1 MKAGNNDEPQATGAS
16 SSFAI
21 RFNPDAEGTHFSTIA
36 TKAGP
41 KPAGKALLAG
51 VAGFVA
57 ILIIGVTTSAKGEAS
72 IFTMLMAV
80 VFGVGLTWI
89 LHRFRLND
97 ERVAAADTHFF
108 AGRYAVSTV
117 YPQDAKIAPNAI
129 DVLRIRN
136 TMTGATVVLREYIGT
151 PSIGSAIALAGNGV
165 RNQVEKLEGTYLQHL
180 ADNSFVVEVQS
191 NGKTAILAGG
201 LDEATATGLMCAV
214 ERAINHKPAAL

>member
-1 MKAGNNDEPQATGAS
+1 MQASNKDEMKATGET
-16 SSFAI
+16 SSFTSHY
-21 RFNPDAEGTHFSTIA
+21 DANGESTHFSTIA
-36 TKAGP
+36 TKTRP

-51 VAGFVA
+51 AAGFVA
-57 ILIIGVTTSAKGEAS
+57 IVIIGVTTSAKGEAS
-72 IFTMLMAV
+72 VFTMLMAI

-89 LHRFRLND
+89 LQRFRLND

-151 PSIGSAIALAGNGV
+151 PSIGSAVALAGNGV
-165 RNQVEKLEGTYLQHL
+165 RNQLEQSEATYLQHL

-201 LDEATATGLMCAV
+201 LDQSTATDLMNAV
-214 ERAINHKPAAL
+214 SRAVAQP

>member
-1 MKAGNNDEPQATGAS
+1 MKASNNDEPKATGIT
-16 SSFAI
+16 SSFTT

-36 TKAGP
+36 TKARP

-51 VAGFVA
+51 AAGFVA
-57 ILIIGVTTSAKGEAS
+57 ILIIGITTSAKGEAS
-72 IFTMLMAV
+72 VFTMLMAAI
-80 VFGVGLTWI
+80 FGIGLTWI

-151 PSIGSAIALAGNGV
+151 PSIGYAVALAGTGV
-165 RNQVEKLEGTYLQHL
+165 RNQLEKSEAVYLEHL
-180 ADNSFVVEVQS
+180 AANSFVVEVQS
-191 NGKTAILAGG
+191 DGKTHVLAGG
-201 LDEATATGLMCAV
+201 LDESTATDLMNAV
-214 ERAINHKPAAL
+214 TRAVAQK

>member
-1 MKAGNNDEPQATGAS
+1 MKANQQDQPQATGTT
-16 SSFAI
+16 SSFTT

-36 TKAGP
+36 TKANP

-51 VAGFVA
+51 AAGFVA

-72 IFTMLMAV
+72 VFTMLMAV

-89 LHRFRLND
+89 LQRFRLTD

-151 PSIGSAIALAGNGV
+151 PSIGSAVALAGNGV
-165 RNQVEKLEGTYLQHL
+165 RNQLEQSEATYLQHL

-201 LDEATATGLMCAV
+201 LDESTATGLMNAVSCAV
-214 ERAINHKPAAL
+214 AQQ

>member
-1 MKAGNNDEPQATGAS
+1 MKANQQDQPQATGTT
-16 SSFAI
+16 SSFTT
-21 RFNPDAEGTHFSTIA
+21 RFNPDAEGTHFSTTA
-36 TKAGP
+36 AKANP

-51 VAGFVA
+51 ATGFVA

-80 VFGVGLTWI
+80 VFGVGLTCI

-117 YPQDAKIAPNAI
+117 YPQDAKVAPDAI

-151 PSIGSAIALAGNGV
+151 PSIGSAVALAGNGV
-165 RNQVEKLEGTYLQHL
+165 RNQLEQSEATYLQHL

-201 LDEATATGLMCAV
+201 LDEVTATGLMNAV
-214 ERAINHKPAAL
+214 SRAVAQQ